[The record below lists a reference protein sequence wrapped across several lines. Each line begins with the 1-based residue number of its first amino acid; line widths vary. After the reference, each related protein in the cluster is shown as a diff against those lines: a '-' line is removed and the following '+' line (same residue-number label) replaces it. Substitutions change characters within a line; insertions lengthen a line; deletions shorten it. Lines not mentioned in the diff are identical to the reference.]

1 MLTTQ
6 CTLQCRKVTK
16 VYQSFKMQIYLISA
30 NKMCKLY
37 DLFRVLHIICR
48 KLRML
53 AMCSELCKHYPAV
66 QCTDNAVRSALHI
79 ALRRM
84 QLCTVVHCT
93 EENAWCARD
102 RKWRRG
108 VRAVASWTPSRAHRP
123 HISRTFC
130 ATFAAHSVCSATR
143 TTQNCAQFSH
153 CATFLRA
160 VAYLPQSWAHRCDSN
175 QAFDETLVD
184 TDTSTVPSES
194 VLKV

>member
-1 MLTTQ
+1 MSCDRLRGESAHHTSHSAQVYTSAPRCTINLNTRCTQVLTTQ

-93 EENAWCARD
+93 ENAWCARD

-123 HISRTFC
+123 
-130 ATFAAHSVCSATR
+130 AAHSV
-143 TTQNCAQFSH
+143 QH
-153 CATFLRA
+153 
-160 VAYLPQSWAHRCDSN
+160 LPYI
-175 QAFDETLVD
+175 V
-184 TDTSTVPSES
+184 
-194 VLKV
+194 